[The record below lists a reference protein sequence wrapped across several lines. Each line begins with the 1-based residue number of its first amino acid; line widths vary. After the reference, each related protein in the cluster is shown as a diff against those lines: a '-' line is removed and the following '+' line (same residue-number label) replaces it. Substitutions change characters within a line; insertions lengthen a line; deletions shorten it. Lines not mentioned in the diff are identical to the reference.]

1 MAGGGW
7 DDMDEEPFLI
17 RQQHATNTDHSS
29 SNTPAEAIPD
39 SSSLASS
46 KSNKSAGDSDNS
58 LG

>member
-7 DDMDEEPFLI
+7 DDMDEESVLI
-17 RQQHATNTDHSS
+17 RQQHAINTDHSS
-29 SNTPAEAIPD
+29 SNTLAEAIPG
-39 SSSLASS
+39 SSSLESS